1 MGKRYLDTKKDSLES
16 SILNVWQEA
25 AVKQEKLVGG
35 QKKLDKDKDGDIDG
49 KDFAMLRKTAKKDK
63 KEGAMKRGKDL
74 DTFKPKPKKEELDE
88 GTKQVLAHGGKGQ
101 YKAVRDGDITKIMYK
116 GKVVGTAD
124 FDRGADSFMVSMK
137 GQKGQKSFDDAQAM
151 VDYFAKNKITEEY
164 DLAEGKKYE
173 HGIGKVNSAFEIG
186 TPEYRQHT
194 QSITPG
200 QEITDYQQ
208 FKVQSMKEALA
219 KVWGLDEAKKE
230 EKDLTKKVKGSTIT
244 MTGKKSD
251 EIDTKPEIKEK

>member
-1 MGKRYLDTKKDSLES
+1 MKEGKVVFDDHDADDPDFVKLIKKHGLKAKS
-16 SILNVWQEA
+16 
-25 AVKQEKLVGG
+25 
-35 QKKLDKDKDGDIDG
+35 DGDDTTVTGSPDKIEKVLQTIYGNDWKDMYTRKGQNFENFAGKEVGLDEKSRQLKDPKKEIMVVKNGKVEVID
-49 KDFAMLRKTAKKDK
+49 KKDK
-63 KEGAMKRGKDL
+63 EKYMK
-74 DTFKPKPKKEELDE
+74 
-88 GTKQVLAHGGKGQ
+88 KG
-101 YKAVRDGDITKIMYK
+101 
-116 GKVVGTAD
+116 
-124 FDRGADSFMVSMK
+124 
-137 GQKGQKSFDDAQAM
+137 
-151 VDYFAKNKITEEY
+151 Y

-219 KVWGLDEAKKE
+219 KVWGLDESKKE
-230 EKDLTKKVKGSTIT
+230 EKDLTKKVKGSTMT

-251 EIDTKPEIKEK
+251 EIDTKPEIDKEK

>member
-1 MGKRYLDTKKDSLES
+1 VMFEHGIEKGV
-16 SILNVWQEA
+16 SINELNVIFETSH
-25 AVKQEKLVGG
+25 ENH
-35 QKKLDKDKDGDIDG
+35 DKDDDDKKMLSAG
-49 KDFAMLRKTAKKDK
+49 KMSQLHQMIKDK
-63 KEGAMKRGKDL
+63 KSAEEIAKAMKLDVKTVKALMSNYNMEEVDL
-74 DTFKPKPKKEELDE
+74 EEGEMNAQYEMMKKEMMNKVEMMKAEKDPSKME
-88 GTKQVLAHGGKGQ
+88 MMKKEMMKEMENMPEMMKKEMMGKMEM
-101 YKAVRDGDITKIMYK
+101 A
-116 GKVVGTAD
+116 
-124 FDRGADSFMVSMK
+124 MK
-137 GQKGQKSFDDAQAM
+137 EE
-151 VDYFAKNKITEEY
+151 VDY
-164 DLAEGKKYE
+164 DLEEGKKYE

-208 FKVQSMKEALA
+208 FKVESMKEALA

>member
-1 MGKRYLDTKKDSLES
+1 MIKDKKSAEE
-16 SILNVWQEA
+16 IA
-25 AVKQEKLVGG
+25 KAM
-35 QKKLDKDKDGDIDG
+35 KLDVKTVKALMSNYNMEEVDLDEKSRQLKDPENEIMVVKNGKVEVID
-49 KDFAMLRKTAKKDK
+49 KKDK
-63 KEGAMKRGKDL
+63 EKYMKKGYDL
-74 DTFKPKPKKEELDE
+74 AE

-101 YKAVRDGDITKIMYK
+101 YKAVRDGSITKIMYK

-124 FDRGADSFMVSMK
+124 FDRGADSFFVSMK
-137 GQKGQKSFDDAQAM
+137 GEKGQKSFDDAQAM

-200 QEITDYQQ
+200 QEITDYQR
-208 FKVQSMKEALA
+208 FKVESMKEALA

-230 EKDLTKKVKGSTIT
+230 EKDLTKKVKGSTMT

-251 EIDTKPEIKEK
+251 EIDTKPEIDKEK

>member
-1 MGKRYLDTKKDSLES
+1 LDLKTVKALMSNYNMKEGKVVFDDHDADDPDFVKLIKKHGLKAKS
-16 SILNVWQEA
+16 
-25 AVKQEKLVGG
+25 
-35 QKKLDKDKDGDIDG
+35 DGDDTTVTGSPDKIEKVLQTIYGNDWKDMYTRKGQNFENFAGKEVGLDEKSRQLKDPKKEIMVVKNGKVEVID
-49 KDFAMLRKTAKKDK
+49 KKDK
-63 KEGAMKRGKDL
+63 EKYMK
-74 DTFKPKPKKEELDE
+74 
-88 GTKQVLAHGGKGQ
+88 KG
-101 YKAVRDGDITKIMYK
+101 
-116 GKVVGTAD
+116 
-124 FDRGADSFMVSMK
+124 
-137 GQKGQKSFDDAQAM
+137 
-151 VDYFAKNKITEEY
+151 Y

-219 KVWGLDEAKKE
+219 KVWGLDESKKE
-230 EKDLTKKVKGSTIT
+230 EKDLTKKVKGSTMT

-251 EIDTKPEIKEK
+251 EIDTKPEIDKEK

>member
-1 MGKRYLDTKKDSLES
+1 MKEGLEDSPNKANSQHLCAKNVVHEEWGEGQPVHGMHAIPNS
-16 SILNVWQEA
+16 EGEIAWYDVMFEHGIEKGVSINELNVIFETSH
-25 AVKQEKLVGG
+25 ENH
-35 QKKLDKDKDGDIDG
+35 DKDDDDKKMLSAG
-49 KDFAMLRKTAKKDK
+49 KMSQLHQMIKDK
-63 KEGAMKRGKDL
+63 KSAEEIAKAMKL
-74 DTFKPKPKKEELDE
+74 DVKTVKALMSNYNMEE
-88 GTKQVLAHGGKGQ
+88 
-101 YKAVRDGDITKIMYK
+101 
-116 GKVVGTAD
+116 
-124 FDRGADSFMVSMK
+124 
-137 GQKGQKSFDDAQAM
+137 
-151 VDYFAKNKITEEY
+151 VDY
-164 DLAEGKKYE
+164 DLKEGKKYE